1 MKSVN
6 TLKTTVKGLA
16 GTCIKKYYH
25 RSPKRREIKA
35 VANIINTDLANILDV
50 KEVILISICSYK
62 KKL

>member
-16 GTCIKKYYH
+16 GIKKYYH
-25 RSPKRREIKA
+25 RSPKRRDIKA

-62 KKL
+62 KNLK